1 MCHVGYKEAWN
12 ISFYSTQKAEM
23 ISQLVAIYTTKP
35 TGVRVFLTKLK
46 NSNTTSDSV
55 PKQQL
60 SIFKK
65 KVKICEWCLHCG
77 TLGALWNVQSSP
89 QSRTIFVTSQSF
101 SDLWIFFSKS
111 EKFLTTLKKK
121 KKNERKHKILL
132 QNSPLKMAIQLPGL
146 SETAKKKKKSMIA
159 VYLQAT
165 KENQTRVSEKN
176 LQKSLYSSLHKS
188 YSFIKKINQSWRF
201 IK

>member
-60 SIFKK
+60 SILKK

>member
-60 SIFKK
+60 SILKK

-121 KKNERKHKILL
+121 KKWNEA
-132 QNSPLKMAIQLPGL
+132 QNLVTQQSIKNGHLTTRIIWN
-146 SETAKKKKKSMIA
+146 SKKKKSTIA

>member
-1 MCHVGYKEAWN
+1 MVFTLWHTWCTVECAVK
-12 ISFYSTQKAEM
+12 S
-23 ISQLVAIYTTKP
+23 TKP
-35 TGVRVFLTKLK
+35 YNLCDFPELLRLVNFLFQKWEIL
-46 NSNTTSDSV
+46 NN
-55 PKQQL
+55 
-60 SIFKK
+60 IKK
-65 KVKICEWCLHCG
+65 E
-77 TLGALWNVQSSP
+77 
-89 QSRTIFVTSQSF
+89 
-101 SDLWIFFSKS
+101 
-111 EKFLTTLKKK
+111 